1 MLHGC
6 RLFDGIGCNFGR
18 VTTLVVCKR
27 SCCCSCFF
35 RFSHLGFLSLLGN
48 ISHPC
53 FLSLLG
59 LACLLLLLSFFLC
72 HLPRPHQLGI
82 GHTSRSPDKGRGQD
96 DTEQQETQT
105 EEAATVNE
113 EGCKENLQSVVQR
126 CAGGKDEIEHRLPCL
141 ERAATLHA
149 TSRDVEGNEQEHHAY
164 DEMVRHDRRHHD
176 ISKRE
181 EEECQHRGIGASHLY
196 DLTEDAVYEHHAVEG
211 AEHLYGS
218 HDEDGTVDAGELHQS
233 LVDEIR
239 HIHVERQQRVAVHV
253 VACQPVAHDR
263 IGDGVKAR
271 DVEVVYKQRPVP
283 PCDGRE
289 EVIILAQHKG
299 IQRQQGHQHNKG

>member
-1 MLHGC
+1 
-6 RLFDGIGCNFGR
+6 
-18 VTTLVVCKR
+18 
-27 SCCCSCFF
+27 
-35 RFSHLGFLSLLGN
+35 
-48 ISHPC
+48 
-53 FLSLLG
+53 
-59 LACLLLLLSFFLC
+59 
-72 HLPRPHQLGI
+72 
-82 GHTSRSPDKGRGQD
+82 
-96 DTEQQETQT
+96 
-105 EEAATVNE
+105 
-113 EGCKENLQSVVQR
+113 
-126 CAGGKDEIEHRLPCL
+126 
-141 ERAATLHA
+141 
-149 TSRDVEGNEQEHHAY
+149 
-164 DEMVRHDRRHHD
+164 MVRHDRRHHD

-181 EEECQHRGIGASHLY
+181 EEERQHRGIGASHLY

-233 LVDEIR
+233 LVDEVR

-299 IQRQQGHQHNKG
+299 IQSQQGHQHNKGKPSLLVANAEDIEYFFHFLRKNLTSTKFTGTQMQNIGIGASLSLTPIQRKKWSVAICRR